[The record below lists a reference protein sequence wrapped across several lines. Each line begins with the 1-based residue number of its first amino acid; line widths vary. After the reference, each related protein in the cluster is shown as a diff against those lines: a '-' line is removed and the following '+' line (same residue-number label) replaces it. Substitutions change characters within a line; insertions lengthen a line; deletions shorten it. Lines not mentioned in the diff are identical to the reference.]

1 MYSEKDV
8 VEILSKV
15 TDKIKVEKL
24 TEEGVSKLLKSN
36 NKSNNPVGIDDT
48 FNSLLKLFNDKM
60 IRTTAITPLDNPKR
74 CLLSIIY
81 IKPIE
86 DVSAILQ
93 KYTFRSIDK
102 IISTIEDTRYVL
114 DIDYFKLELIK

>member
-60 IRTTAITPLDNPKR
+60 IRTTAITPLDNPKNVV
-74 CLLSIIY
+74 Y
-81 IKPIE
+81 
-86 DVSAILQ
+86 
-93 KYTFRSIDK
+93 
-102 IISTIEDTRYVL
+102 
-114 DIDYFKLELIK
+114 